1 MTAAPV
7 AAPPV
12 LSVRNLVKHFPVRSR
27 GLLRRQVGEI
37 HAVCGVSFDL
47 AERETLGLV
56 GESGCGKSTTARVL
70 LNLQPATSGE
80 VRYQGRELTALSRTE
95 MRSLRRDLQIVFQDP
110 YASLDPRM
118 PVNEIVAEPL
128 RIHGLYGDEGRTVV
142 RDLLRTVGLKPEH
155 GNRFPHEFSGGQR
168 QRIGV
173 ARALALRPKV
183 LVLDEPV
190 SALDVS
196 IQAGVLNLLDEL
208 QSELGLSYL
217 FVSHDLSV
225 VRHIADRIAVM
236 YLGTIVETG
245 TSQQLF
251 EGPAHPYTQALISA
265 IPLPDPRKERARE
278 RITVVGDVPSPANPP
293 SGCRFR
299 TRCPKFA
306 NELTEAERTVCVE
319 QPPEL
324 IDRGQGHPA
333 ACHYAE
339 RKTLL

>member
-7 AAPPV
+7 TAPPV

-306 NELTEAERTVCVE
+306 NDLTESERAACIE

>member
-1 MTAAPV
+1 V
-7 AAPPV
+7 
-12 LSVRNLVKHFPVRSR
+12 
-27 GLLRRQVGEI
+27 
-37 HAVCGVSFDL
+37 HAVCDVSFDL
-47 AERETLGLV
+47 GRGETLGLV
-56 GESGCGKSTTARVL
+56 GESGCGKSTTARLV
-70 LNLQPATSGE
+70 LNLIEATSGE
-80 VRYQGRELTALSRTE
+80 VLYDGTNLTALPSKK
-95 MRSLRRDLQIVFQDP
+95 MRELRQDLQIVFQDP

-128 RIHGLYGDEGRTVV
+128 RIHNRYDRGGRTAVQ
-142 RDLLRTVGLKPEH
+142 DLLRTVGLKPEH

-208 QSELGLSYL
+208 QAELGLSYL

-225 VRHIADRIAVM
+225 VRHIANRIAVM
-236 YLGTIVETG
+236 YLGRIVETG
-245 TSQQLF
+245 TASELF

-265 IPLPDPRKERARE
+265 IPLPDPRKQRARE
-278 RITVVGDVPSPANPP
+278 RITVVGDVPSPADPP

-306 NELTEAERTVCVE
+306 AELSDAERSRCVDE
-319 QPPEL
+319 IPQL
-324 IDRGQGHPA
+324 VDRGQGHPA

-339 RKTLL
+339 RKSLI

>member
-1 MTAAPV
+1 MV
-7 AAPPV
+7 
-12 LSVRNLVKHFPVRSR
+12 
-27 GLLRRQVGEI
+27 
-37 HAVCGVSFDL
+37 HAVCDVSFDL
-47 AERETLGLV
+47 GHGETLGLV
-56 GESGCGKSTTARVL
+56 GESGCGKSTTARLV
-70 LNLQPATSGE
+70 LNLIAATSGE
-80 VRYQGRELTALSRTE
+80 VLYEGTDLTALSPRQ
-95 MRSLRRDLQIVFQDP
+95 MRELRQDLQIVFQDP

-128 RIHGLYGDEGRTVV
+128 RIHGRYDRGGRTSVQ
-142 RDLLRTVGLKPEH
+142 DLLRTVGLKPEH

-208 QSELGLSYL
+208 QAELGLSYL

-236 YLGTIVETG
+236 YLGRIVETG
-245 TSQQLF
+245 TATELF

-265 IPLPDPRKERARE
+265 IPLPDPRKQRARE
-278 RITVVGDVPSPANPP
+278 RITVVGDVPSPADPP

-306 NELTEAERTVCVE
+306 AELSDTERSRCADEIPLLV
-319 QPPEL
+319 
-324 IDRGQGHPA
+324 DRGHGHPA

-339 RKTLL
+339 RKSLI

>member
-80 VRYQGRELTALSRTE
+80 VYYQGRELTSLSRSQ

-110 YASLDPRM
+110 YASLDPRL

-128 RIHGLYGDEGRTVV
+128 RIHGLYGDEGRAVV

-245 TSQQLF
+245 TSQELF

-278 RITVVGDVPSPANPP
+278 RITVVGDVPSPADPP

-306 NELTEAERTVCVE
+306 NELTEAERTVCIE

-339 RKTLL
+339 RKALL